1 MRFILASNNRK
12 KLDELREILSG
23 FGAEVVSQ
31 REAGLDIEAEETG
44 TTFEENA
51 LIKAHAACNALKE
64 PSIAD
69 DSGLVVEAL
78 DGAPGVYSAR
88 YGGCNSDPERMAL
101 LLKNMDGKENRKAK
115 FVSCVACVFPNGD
128 VLTARGE
135 CEGEIALEPRG
146 NGGFGYDPVFLLPSG
161 KTMAELDPAEKN
173 AVSHRGSALKK
184 FELELRK
191 YYDDADE

>member
-31 REAGLDIEAEETG
+31 CEAGLELEAEETG

-51 LIKAHAACNALKE
+51 LIKARAACDALKE

-88 YGGCNSDPERMAL
+88 YGGCNTDPERISL
-101 LLKNMDGKENRKAK
+101 LLKNMDRKENRKAK
-115 FVSCVACVFPNGD
+115 FVSCIACVFPNGD

-135 CEGEIALEPRG
+135 CEGEIALEPTG

-173 AVSHRGSALKK
+173 AVSHRGNALKK

-191 YYDDADE
+191 YYADK